1 MTSTS
6 ASIGGGGSGG
16 ARARFRRSPPH
27 RQDVTA
33 ATTAADNAQHVSSA
47 SSSCNADA
55 NFSSPLHQSASHS
68 PRPHK
73 KIHKPRQQQQSRV
86 KWKLYRYPC
95 LVAAAAIIVL
105 LVDMRFSP
113 RSNMSPIQ
121 PARSRN
127 NEKNN
132 RNRNS
137 NNYDQQQAAVR
148 GSGAT
153 PSRLRTTFADN
164 NKEELQQQYPIEIS
178 LNSVGMIN
186 GRKALGVGSRVRPH
200 TDSEGNA
207 LSWWTPKNRINGN
220 YNDLEIIFL
229 GEDSFRRQIRP
240 VPDGESEYYGSYEV
254 WDSDYDDME
263 EEQMGIWKQYR
274 AMDDD
279 AVRSEVYT
287 SRNDNT
293 ECRIPEW
300 YRLQFPSCNK
310 FHEMPMIHSDANNT
324 FLGRGFYRM
333 VFSIEERDQPWYVL
347 KVLRWQEGGKK
358 QDENLFRPS
367 PSMIEKTRLDALVME
382 RLSFSPRI
390 ADIYGFCSTSIMT
403 EPLPGE
409 ILKEAVPTERVIA
422 REELVD
428 KEDVVPKNPY
438 TPTEK
443 IEMALEMAE
452 ALADL
457 HGFKDGIIVH
467 DDLDLGQ
474 YLRTRDGRLK
484 LNDFNRAKP
493 LLYDSV
499 KGEHCKYYNGPIG
512 GKFRA
517 PEEFVPTVL
526 DEKIDIFSL
535 GNCFYGL
542 LTGLW
547 PLYYSSNEIA
557 ENKLVM
563 GQMPY
568 IDKRYRTRSYAEGA
582 LVKAIEM
589 CHHREPEDRSDI
601 FAIVKH
607 LRDAVEVNAEHASR

>member
-1 MTSTS
+1 MTSTN

-16 ARARFRRSPPH
+16 TRARFRRSLPH

-33 ATTAADNAQHVSSA
+33 TTTAADTAQHVSSA
-47 SSSCNADA
+47 SSCNADA
-55 NFSSPLHQSASHS
+55 NFSSPLHQSASHA
-68 PRPHK
+68 PRPSSDN
-73 KIHKPRQQQQSRV
+73 KISKARQQQQSRL
-86 KWKLYRYPC
+86 KLKLYRYPC
-95 LVAAAAIIVL
+95 LAATAAIIVL

-113 RSNMSPIQ
+113 RSNKSPIQ

-127 NEKNN
+127 ENTNS
-132 RNRNS
+132 NRNS
-137 NNYDQQQAAVR
+137 NNYDEQQAVVR

-153 PSRLRTTFADN
+153 PSRLRTTFTDN
-164 NKEELQQQYPIEIS
+164 EEDPQQRYPIEIS
-178 LNSVGMIN
+178 LSSLGIIN
-186 GRKALGVGSRVRPH
+186 GRKALEVGSRFRPH
-200 TDSEGNA
+200 RDSKGNV
-207 LSWWTPKNRINGN
+207 LSWWRPENRINDN
-220 YNDLEIIFL
+220 YNDLEITFL

-240 VPDGESEYYGSYEV
+240 VPDGGSEYYGSYEI
-254 WDSDYDDME
+254 WDRDYDDME
-263 EEQMGIWKQYR
+263 KEQWRIWKQYR

-287 SRNDNT
+287 RRNGNM

-310 FHEMPMIHSDANNT
+310 FHEMPIMHSDSNNT

-347 KVLRWQEGGKK
+347 KVLRWQEGGQK
-358 QDENLFRPS
+358 QDQNLFKPS

-409 ILKEAVPTERVIA
+409 ILKEAVPTKRVIA
-422 REELVD
+422 KEELDD
-428 KEDVVPKNPY
+428 KEDDSPKTPY

-457 HGFKDGIIVH
+457 HGFKDGMIVH

-512 GKFRA
+512 GKFRS
-517 PEEFVPTVL
+517 PEEFIPTIL

-547 PLYYSSNEIA
+547 PLYYSSNEVA

-568 IDKRYRTRSYAEGA
+568 IDKRYRTRSYAEGS

-601 FAIVKH
+601 FAIVNH
-607 LRDAVEVNAEHASR
+607 LRDAVEVNAEHANK